1 MQPPSPTAQHEL
13 EYDTNILHAARS
25 QLRQELLIDKP
36 WTEVILVRH
45 AQQSF
50 LDAALTAGGAA
61 GPRLSALGERQAQQA
76 GRHLAA
82 QSISAVYA
90 SHLTRAAATAE
101 AIAREAQ
108 AMLTVTTRAGLRE
121 VEMHGD
127 VTEDSTAVRARL
139 TEVLTAIAA
148 DHPGQTVVAVS
159 HGGAIS
165 AFIASLLG
173 VEPDMF
179 FFAAHASITRVRH
192 HAGRWVVQSLNETGH
207 LPAGDLVSH

>member
-1 MQPPSPTAQHEL
+1 MQPPAPTPERTL

-25 QLRQELLIDKP
+25 QLREELLIDKP

-50 LDAALTAGGAA
+50 LDADLAAGGAA
-61 GPRLSALGERQAQQA
+61 GPPLSALGER
-76 GRHLAA
+76 
-82 QSISAVYA
+82 
-90 SHLTRAAATAE
+90 
-101 AIAREAQ
+101 EAQ
-108 AMLTVTTRAGLRE
+108 APLTVATRADLRE

-127 VTEDSTAVRARL
+127 VTEDSAAVRTRL
-139 TEVLTAIAA
+139 TEALTTIAA
-148 DHPGQTVVAVS
+148 DHPDQTVVAVS

-173 VEPDMF
+173 VEPSMF

-192 HAGRWVVQSLNETGH
+192 HGGRWVVQSLNETGH

>member
-1 MQPPSPTAQHEL
+1 MQPPAPTPERTL

-25 QLRQELLIDKP
+25 QLREELLIDKP

-50 LDAALTAGGAA
+50 LDADLAAGGAA
-61 GPRLSALGERQAQQA
+61 GPPLSALGERQAHLA
-76 GRHLAA
+76 ARRLAA
-82 QSISAVYA
+82 QSVSAVYA
-90 SHLTRAAATAE
+90 SHLTRAAATAQ
-101 AIAREAQ
+101 AIVREAQ
-108 AMLTVTTRAGLRE
+108 APLTVATRADLRE

-127 VTEDSTAVRARL
+127 VTEDSVAVRTRL
-139 TEVLTAIAA
+139 TEALTTIAA
-148 DHPGQTVVAVS
+148 DHPDQTVVAVS

-173 VEPDMF
+173 VEPSMF

-192 HAGRWVVQSLNETGH
+192 HGGRWVVQSLNETGH